1 MSVASTILNRDLKE
15 FLLQVYYYHE
25 DKFVQESCVLSEFFS
40 LYVLNVQY
48 YSNKYHAFGRMNST
62 HNRKLFF

>member
-40 LYVLNVQY
+40 LYVLNVQFTQINIMH
-48 YSNKYHAFGRMNST
+48 SGE
-62 HNRKLFF
+62 